1 MPASSSVSHREPART
16 NSEAATTGVAL
27 FSRTSTV
34 RPLGSCSRRGPWASA
49 TPARAH
55 AAVAASTA
63 VETTRDALTGS
74 GPAGRR

>member
-1 MPASSSVSHREPART
+1 MPASSYVSHREPTRT
-16 NSEAATTGVAL
+16 KSEAATTGVAV
-27 FSRTSTV
+27 FSRTRTV
-34 RPLGSCSRRGPWASA
+34 SLLGSCSRRGPWAAA

-63 VETTRDALTGS
+63 VETTPDALTGS